1 MGEAGGVAG
10 TMGKGE
16 ATRNRILDE
25 AVRIAS
31 RDGLQGLTIGSLSQ
45 ALSLSKSGL
54 FLHFGSK
61 EALQVAVLEH
71 AFDRVA
77 AFIRPRVEGAR
88 DPLDL
93 LRKRFLAT
101 LDWIDNP
108 ELPGGCPITAAGF
121 ELDDREGAP
130 REALVAR
137 QAALRDWTVK
147 QFGAFA
153 APGADPEQLAFEYR
167 AIALAYHHASRVL
180 RDPGARDRVWKAFE
194 ALLARAETPS
204 KA

>member
-1 MGEAGGVAG
+1 
-10 TMGKGE
+10 MGKG
-16 ATRNRILDE
+16 AVTRERILDE
-25 AVRIAS
+25 AMRIAS
-31 RDGLQGLTIGSLSQ
+31 RDGLGGLSVGGLAT
-45 ALSLSKSGL
+45 ALGLSKSGL
-54 FLHFGSK
+54 FAHFGSM
-61 EALQVAVLEH
+61 EALQVAVLGHTLARFRERMGPV
-71 AFDRVA
+71 DA
-77 AFIRPRVEGAR
+77 AAPGREK
-88 DPLDL
+88 
-93 LRKRFLAT
+93 LRAQLQVT
-101 LDWIDNP
+101 LDWVDDP
-108 ELPGGCPITAAGF
+108 ALPGGCPIVGACF